1 MFNHEPIPPDLC
13 HHINHLCQQSAINEE
28 QTQEECTSI
37 RERRQSNLNHA
48 DDDVVSEDETE
59 PDAQGKT
66 IQQEKTEY
74 FLTLDVSGTVA
85 RDVRMQRSGEG
96 TIKLNDKRQADAI
109 HHQNILIA
117 VWQLG
122 YNDNKTWAE

>member
-1 MFNHEPIPPDLC
+1 M
-13 HHINHLCQQSAINEE
+13 
-28 QTQEECTSI
+28 
-37 RERRQSNLNHA
+37 
-48 DDDVVSEDETE
+48 VSEDETE

-74 FLTLDVSGTVA
+74 FLTLDVSGTAA

-117 VWQLG
+117 AWQLG
-122 YNDNKTWAE
+122 YNDNKMWAE